1 VDWIGSIKSN
11 ENKALTDIYTLYR
24 SECLY
29 WIKQNFNV
37 QDSDALD
44 IFQLSVVIL
53 YDNVV
58 SGKLTAFTA
67 DIKTYLQGIIRNK
80 AYELVR
86 KQQNYEKQQKAALIM
101 NYLSTEDTPKMIL
114 EEQLSRMLYCLEKL
128 GDPCRSLLQCFY
140 YSGMS
145 LEQIGRLMGYKN
157 TDTVKNQKYKCIKRL
172 QKLYTEH
179 ISKNTGRE

>member
-1 VDWIGSIKSN
+1 MDWIGSIKSN

-24 SECLY
+24 SECLF

-37 QDSDALD
+37 QDSEALD

-58 SGKLTAFTA
+58 SGKLTALTT
-67 DIKTYLQGIIRNK
+67 DIKIYLKGIIRNK
-80 AYELVR
+80 AFELIR
-86 KQQNYEKQQKAALIM
+86 KQKIYEKQQKAAIIM
-101 NYLSTEDTPKMIL
+101 DYLSSDGPPEGLL
-114 EEQLSRMLYCLEKL
+114 EEQLSKMLLCLEKL
-128 GDPCRSLLQCFY
+128 GDPCRLLLQHFY

-145 LEQIGRLMGYKN
+145 MEQIGILLGYKN
-157 TDTVKNQKYKCIKRL
+157 TDTVKNQKYKCLKRL
-172 QKLYTEH
+172 QKLYIEH